1 MTSTRRSASGR
12 QRTSRVWGIAGRSLK
27 AAKSEAEAKLKADPK
42 AARDAKC
49 AARKARQK

>member
-1 MTSTRRSASGR
+1 VTSARRSASGR

-27 AAKSEAEAKLKADPK
+27 AAKAEAQLKADQN
-42 AARDAKC
+42 AARDAKY